1 MTAQLD
7 RLVEAVC
14 TTAAHVRGD
23 VATVV
28 RREVDR
34 LAPLA
39 DAAERDE
46 LVARAVARLD
56 GLDVLEAY
64 LDDPTVDEV
73 MVNRGR
79 EVWVD
84 RRGTIERVA
93 DLPVGVIQAILER
106 ALATRG
112 KRLDR
117 THPVVDTHLAS
128 GARLCAVVPPLAVD
142 GTIVSIRRHRRRH
155 LRLDQMASEP
165 VAATLRELLTRHCNV
180 VITGATSS
188 GKTTL
193 LAGLL
198 ATLPREE
205 RIVVVE
211 DTTEIDVEQ
220 GHVVRLEARPS
231 TADQAQ
237 AVPMVDLVRT
247 ALRLRPDRLIV
258 GEFRGDEVVAMVQ
271 AMNTGHDGSWS
282 TCHANS
288 CLDALARVE
297 TLVMQA
303 APNWPLAA
311 IRQQVSRSID
321 AVVHVRRFADGSR
334 RVIDIAEV
342 IESGA
347 SPAVRPLVVDGA
359 VQAGITRGRR

>member
-1 MTAQLD
+1 MTDQLD
-7 RLVEAVC
+7 QLVEAVC
-14 TTAAHVRGD
+14 ATATTIRGD
-23 VATVV
+23 VAAVV
-28 RREVDR
+28 TNEVDR

-39 DAAERDE
+39 DATERAV
-46 LVARAVARLD
+46 LIARAIARLD
-56 GLDVLEAY
+56 GLDVLDGY

-84 RRGTIERVA
+84 RRGVLQQVGE
-93 DLPVGVIQAILER
+93 LPDGVIAAILER
-106 ALATRG
+106 ALATHG

-142 GTIVSIRRHRRRH
+142 GITVAIRRHRRQQIKV
-155 LRLDQMASEP
+155 DEIADP
-165 VAATLRELLTRHCNV
+165 AAAALLVELMERRCNV
-180 VITGATSS
+180 LIAGATSS

-193 LAGLL
+193 LTSLLAGL
-198 ATLPREE
+198 PPEE

-211 DTTEIDVEQ
+211 DTTEIDVRH
-220 GHVVRLEARPS
+220 GHIVRLEARPS
-231 TADQAQ
+231 TADQAL

-271 AMNTGHDGSWS
+271 ALNTGHDGSWS

-303 APNWPLAA
+303 AASWPLTA

-334 RVIDIAEV
+334 RVGEIAEV
-342 IESGA
+342 VESGET
-347 SPAVRPLVVDGA
+347 PTVRPLVVDGVA
-359 VQAGITRGRR
+359 HGELRRGRR